1 MAGIEEKKIQATTEI
16 RVLENLS
23 KESSQNILANS
34 LVMGSSL
41 IALFLIPSL
50 ENNINLTESGKLL
63 TDFIQI
69 GLVAVSIGLIGA
81 SLNRFFLKL
90 NLEKRISGLKP
101 E

>member
-1 MAGIEEKKIQATTEI
+1 MAGIEEKKIQAATEI

>member
-1 MAGIEEKKIQATTEI
+1 MAGIEEKKIQATKEI